1 MVQIYNPNLVG
12 KQILIDVKNI
22 TGDKLKT
29 VEMIRPFMEK
39 IIEELKLNVV
49 GHGECSHQF
58 EKNGLP
64 HGATM
69 IYLLSESH
77 LSVHTFV
84 DEGKITLDLFTC
96 SLGVENEKIKSIIK
110 EYFEVNSLN
119 IDAYFFTR
127 GNKISLYI
135 IFSYK

>member
-1 MVQIYNPNLVG
+1 MVQIYNPNVVG

-22 TGDKLKT
+22 DSNKLKL
-29 VEMIRPFMEK
+29 VEHIKPFMNLL
-39 IIEELKLNVV
+39 IDELKLNVV
-49 GHGECSHQF
+49 GECSHQF

-77 LSVHTFV
+77 LYVHTFV

-127 GNKISLYI
+127 GNKCPLIQLI
-135 IFSYK
+135 CIFI

>member
-29 VEMIRPFMEK
+29 VEMIRPFMERV
-39 IIEELKLNVV
+39 IEALNLNVV
-49 GHGECSHQF
+49 GECSHQF

-110 EYFEVNSLN
+110 EYFEVNALN

-127 GNKISLYI
+127 GN
-135 IFSYK
+135 

>member
-1 MVQIYNPNLVG
+1 MVQIYNPNVVG

-29 VEMIRPFMEK
+29 VEMIRPFMDRVV
-39 IIEELKLNVV
+39 EELNLNVV
-49 GHGECSHQF
+49 GECSHQF
-58 EKNGLP
+58 EKNDLP

-110 EYFEVNSLN
+110 EYFEVNALN

-127 GNKISLYI
+127 GN
-135 IFSYK
+135 

>member
-1 MVQIYNPNLVG
+1 MVQIYSPNVVG
-12 KQILIDVKNI
+12 KQVLMDVKNI
-22 TGDKLKT
+22 EKDKLKT
-29 VEMIRPFMEK
+29 VEMIKLFMEK

-49 GHGECSHQF
+49 GECSHQF

-110 EYFEVNSLN
+110 EYFEVNALN

-127 GNKISLYI
+127 GN
-135 IFSYK
+135 